1 MSMVTVLSCWAIQAE
16 KGRRFLGRPLALVAT
31 GLLLA
36 AALACGSRS
45 GGTQAAAPAP
55 TPAPTIGYFSAPS
68 YLLGGSSSAQ
78 LAWQVTGATSL
89 TLDQGIGTVT
99 GSTCW
104 VHPNQTTTYTL
115 TASNAGGSVSATCT
129 LTVFPA
135 TAGATSLLASIP
147 NAPVVDGP
155 AAFARFSYTSA
166 VVADPS
172 GNLLIADY
180 GNRAI
185 RMLSAQG
192 LVSTPLPSLPQGGP
206 SYMTMGPSGNVY
218 FFVGSSLCRFKPGG
232 ALTTL
237 AGVPDQTGSAD
248 GVGASALFNYPK
260 GLAVDA
266 AENIYVADT
275 GNHTIRLVTPQ
286 GQVSTLAG
294 SPGMTGRIDGAGIS
308 ARFVRPSGLV
318 VDASGSLLVVDSGNW
333 AVRSIT
339 PGGVVTTRA
348 PWPTTLPLWNPNA
361 LALGPDGSLF
371 VGGENAIARITP
383 AGAVSIFAGV
393 EGKLGWVDGPG
404 ATARF
409 STISGLTVD
418 AAGQVLV
425 ADYQNSAIR
434 AIKPD
439 GEVTTLAGQRRPALF
454 GPVNF
459 GMDAAGNVFLPAS
472 NNTILKITPAGTVS
486 TYAGVPNQ
494 SGALDGPASQALFGA
509 AVSTAVDGS
518 GNVFVTDALNAT
530 LRKIT
535 PAGQVTTVAG
545 AAGQTGTQDGLGSQ
559 ARFSAPAGLAADAQ
573 GNLYVTD
580 GNAIRRM
587 GPDGLVTT
595 LAGMAGQAG
604 STDGIGASAR
614 FDHPYGLAVDPS
626 GILFVA
632 DFGNAAIRRI
642 SPEGGVTTLRFTL
655 GSAGSASVADVGKLL
670 YAPSG
675 IAVDRNGS
683 LLVQDI
689 GGWGP
694 LQISSSGVACRVP
707 VFNTPATLNFTGSG
721 LAFRNGILYSAS
733 AWGVLRLNLN

>member
-1 MSMVTVLSCWAIQAE
+1 MSMVTVLSCWTIQAE
-16 KGRRFLGRPLALVAT
+16 KGRRLFGKPLALIAT

-36 AALACGSRS
+36 AALACGSRN
-45 GGTQAAAPAP
+45 GGTQAAAPTP
-55 TPAPTIGYFSAPS
+55 TPAPTISSFRAPS

-135 TAGATSLLASIP
+135 TAGSASLLASIP

-155 AAFARFSYTSA
+155 AAFARFNYTSA

-185 RMLSAQG
+185 RMLSPQG
-192 LVSTPLPSLPQGGP
+192 QVSTPLPALPQGGP

-218 FFVGSSLCRFKPGG
+218 FFVGSSLCRFRPGG
-232 ALTTL
+232 APATL
-237 AGVPDQTGSAD
+237 AGVPDQVGSAD
-248 GVGASALFNYPK
+248 GVGASALFNGPR

-275 GNHTIRLVTPQ
+275 GNHTIRMVTPQ

-294 SPGMTGRIDGAGIS
+294 SPGMTGRIDGTGVS
-308 ARFVRPSGLV
+308 ARFLRPSGLV
-318 VDASGSLLVVDSGNW
+318 VDASGSLLVVDSGNG
-333 AVRSIT
+333 AIRSIT

-383 AGAVSIFAGV
+383 AGAVSIFAGA
-393 EGKLGWVDGPG
+393 EGKLGWIDGPG

-418 AAGQVLV
+418 ATGQVLV

-439 GEVTTLAGQRRPALF
+439 GEVTTLVGQRRPALF

-459 GMDAAGNVFLPAS
+459 GMDAAGNAFLPAS
-472 NNTILKITPAGTVS
+472 NNTILKITPSGTVS

-509 AVSTAVDGS
+509 AVSTTVDGA

-545 AAGQTGTQDGLGSQ
+545 AAGLTGTQDGLGSQ
-559 ARFSAPAGLAADAQ
+559 ARFTAPAGLAADAQ

-580 GNAIRRM
+580 GNAIRRV

-595 LAGMAGQAG
+595 LAGAAGQAG
-604 STDGIGASAR
+604 LTDGTGTSAR
-614 FDHPYGLAVDPS
+614 FDRPYGLAVDPS

-632 DFGNAAIRRI
+632 DCGNAAIRRV

-655 GSAGSASVADVGKLL
+655 GSAGSASAADGGKLL

-683 LLVQDI
+683 ILVQDI
-689 GGWGP
+689 GGPGP

-707 VFNTPATLNFTGSG
+707 VFNTPDTLNFTGSG
-721 LAFRNGILYSAS
+721 LALRNGVLYTAS